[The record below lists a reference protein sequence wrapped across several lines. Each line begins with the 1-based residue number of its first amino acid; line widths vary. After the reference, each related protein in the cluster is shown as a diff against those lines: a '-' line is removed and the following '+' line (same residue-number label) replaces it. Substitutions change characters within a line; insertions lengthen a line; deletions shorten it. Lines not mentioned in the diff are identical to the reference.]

1 MIYTVGDSFTY
12 GQELDDPATQ
22 AWPRQLANRLGI
34 RDLLNDGRP
43 GTGNEYIIKQTI
55 KAVAAH
61 KPELVVVAWTSCG
74 RQEHADEWGAYDIWP
89 GCTSR
94 MFEGRLSYRKEL
106 IKYITLNNNPEHEYR
121 RWTRQVVLLQSFLQN
136 NKIDYIMCTAFDNQ
150 KLHRESEY
158 TALIDTS
165 RFVGWPT
172 HGFTEWAYG
181 TPHGPGGHPL
191 LQGHQRIAEKLYEAC
206 STTR

>member
-43 GTGNEYIIKQTI
+43 GAGNEYIIKQTI

-61 KPELVVVAWTSCG
+61 KPTLAVIAWTSCG

-94 MFEGRLSYRKEL
+94 MFEGKLSYRKEL
-106 IKYITLNNNPEHEYR
+106 IKYIT
-121 RWTRQVVLLQSFLQN
+121 V
-136 NKIDYIMCTAFDNQ
+136 NQ
-150 KLHRESEY
+150 
-158 TALIDTS
+158 
-165 RFVGWPT
+165 
-172 HGFTEWAYG
+172 
-181 TPHGPGGHPL
+181 
-191 LQGHQRIAEKLYEAC
+191 
-206 STTR
+206 